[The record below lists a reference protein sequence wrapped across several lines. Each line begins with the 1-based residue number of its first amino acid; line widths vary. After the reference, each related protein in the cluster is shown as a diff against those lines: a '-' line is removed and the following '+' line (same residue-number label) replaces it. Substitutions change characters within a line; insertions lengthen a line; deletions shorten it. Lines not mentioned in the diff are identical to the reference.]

1 MRQAGAVSNA
11 GSGWAPPESASPW
24 EPPAGPPLVAEPPA
38 VGGQP
43 AASGYQVGTPLGGVQ
58 PVAVEHREPSQ
69 RRELALTAILLMA
82 AILSG
87 LASLMSWRD
96 YGLLVGPVTDE
107 SGWVLPDGTMG
118 RGWIAVVLGVVLAV
132 AGVLVAS
139 DRLRSGRVFALIGGI
154 GLILLPILEWGLG
167 AGRARTGPGSGL
179 WVLLFV
185 GVVVVVAVGVLGSPV
200 PPSDRGS

>member
-1 MRQAGAVSNA
+1 
-11 GSGWAPPESASPW
+11 
-24 EPPAGPPLVAEPPA
+24 
-38 VGGQP
+38 
-43 AASGYQVGTPLGGVQ
+43 
-58 PVAVEHREPSQ
+58 
-69 RRELALTAILLMA
+69 
-82 AILSG
+82 
-87 LASLMSWRD
+87 
-96 YGLLVGPVTDE
+96 
-107 SGWVLPDGTMG
+107 
-118 RGWIAVVLGVVLAV
+118 VLGVVLAV